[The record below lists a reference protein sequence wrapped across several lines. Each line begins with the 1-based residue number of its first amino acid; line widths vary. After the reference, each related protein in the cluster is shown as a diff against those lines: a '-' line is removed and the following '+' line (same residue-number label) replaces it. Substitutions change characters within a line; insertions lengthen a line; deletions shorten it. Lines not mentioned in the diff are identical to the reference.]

1 MTERILPK
9 FEEYLIKNL
18 TVHDTPT
25 ETEPVTHDNWDTKE
39 QYKIYG
45 LLLNA
50 CKVKAL
56 EYTDIEDEAPG
67 EVRQF

>member
-1 MTERILPK
+1 MTNIILPK
-9 FEEYLIKNL
+9 FEEFLIKML
-18 TVHDTPT
+18 IVDSAG
-25 ETEPVTHDNWDTKE
+25 TEPVAHDEWDTKE
-39 QYKIYG
+39 VYKIYG

-56 EYTDIEDEAPG
+56 EYTDIENEAPG